1 MVDDY
6 IFRRHCHLCTNHA
19 MCLAQMKCELLEWLE
34 EFDDNIAEVSEL
46 ADDISEFTDK
56 EKKYLSNK

>member
-1 MVDDY
+1 M
-6 IFRRHCHLCTNHA
+6 CTNHA